1 MNTKLN
7 WKDVEAVSRFE
18 KQFLSTNLCMSLAQE
33 LDLISLRSPYRL
45 TDTYPKTLENI
56 VHSSRLDYGNALCYG
71 LLSIWLID
79 FNSYKIQQPVL
90 LPCLES
96 SNILFRYFQYA
107 SGLLKYCN
115 DF

>member
-7 WKDVEAVSRFE
+7 WKDVETVSRIE

-56 VHSSRLDYGNALCYG
+56 VHSSRLDYGNALCCG
-71 LLSIWLID
+71 LPKYLINRLQLVQNSAARFATLSR
-79 FNSYKIQQPVL
+79 KQ
-90 LPCLES
+90 
-96 SNILFRYFQYA
+96 
-107 SGLLKYCN
+107 
-115 DF
+115 